1 MAHQALKIT
10 YDICLNNVKVQI
22 ADISDLLYDIIFD
35 TNVFIKP
42 KVYHYIILLV
52 TSIFW
57 YYEHE
62 FIRCKYRVV
71 VISRRAVTELLA
83 YYDGLEGGW
92 MM

>member
-52 TSIFW
+52 TSIF
-57 YYEHE
+57 
-62 FIRCKYRVV
+62 
-71 VISRRAVTELLA
+71 
-83 YYDGLEGGW
+83 
-92 MM
+92 